1 MTQTP
6 EQPDREKRI
15 SDEIVVDAYN
25 ETECAIG
32 WHCYLQDRLHVPFEA
47 YCTTKRT
54 ISPLKVGEAVQVVG
68 MAEADDC
75 MSEIFVLV
83 RYGDSEL
90 AVPLGQ
96 LECQSGDEAT
106 CEAVADW
113 HYWLARGYS
122 Y

>member
-1 MTQTP
+1 MAQTP
-6 EQPDREKRI
+6 EQPERERRI
-15 SDEIVVDAYN
+15 SDEIVVDAYD
-25 ETECAIG
+25 EVECAIG
-32 WHCYLQDRLHVPFEA
+32 WHCYLQDRLHVPFKA
-47 YCTTKRT
+47 RCTTKRR
-54 ISPLKVGEAVQVVG
+54 ISPLKVGEVVQVVG

-75 MSEIFVLV
+75 MSEIFVFV